1 MTDTKKADD
10 NNGEKPDTPYG
21 GCLLARDNPQ
31 NRGLFPDGPF
41 GNVPVGATICPTPD
55 RCPYYHYKDDEP
67 TPDNPTAADDTPIHL
82 LIASF
87 RDKLCG
93 RTLHNALTHAKNPKR
108 LSFRVIQQ
116 TKSGTGLD
124 DDIGCWEYYCE
135 KYNKD
140 CEVYKNQVRI
150 VPVDAAS
157 SKGPTWAR
165 SKLSAM
171 VYWDFIHKDTSSEL
185 DFQPVEEQDFCMQID
200 SHMDFSDNFDVELIK
215 MFHLT
220 ENDYAVLSTYVTDI
234 EFNNKDP
241 NNVPNLCMVTF
252 TSSIRNWGTKECR
265 RLKKPKLTNGK

>member
-1 MTDTKKADD
+1 
-10 NNGEKPDTPYG
+10 
-21 GCLLARDNPQ
+21 
-31 NRGLFPDGPF
+31 
-41 GNVPVGATICPTPD
+41 
-55 RCPYYHYKDDEP
+55 
-67 TPDNPTAADDTPIHL
+67 
-82 LIASF
+82 
-87 RDKLCG
+87 
-93 RTLHNALTHAKNPKR
+93 LTHAKNPKR